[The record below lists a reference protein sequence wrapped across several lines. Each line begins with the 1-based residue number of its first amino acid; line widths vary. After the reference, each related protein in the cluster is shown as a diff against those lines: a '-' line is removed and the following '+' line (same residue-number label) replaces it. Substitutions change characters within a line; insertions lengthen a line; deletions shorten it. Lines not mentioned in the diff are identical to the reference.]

1 MVWVIGRH
9 WPGPLVSANE
19 DFGSEVDA
27 GIEAWLALAVS
38 ACTLACLSLSLS
50 PTGPTA
56 AAAVGVQDFCCMFV
70 ARMLYACNRFA
81 DEWFARCLPVS

>member
-1 MVWVIGRH
+1 MWLATDPILHAGITADLQKWYGLCGRH

-19 DFGSEVDA
+19 VFGSKVDA
-27 GIEAWLALAVS
+27 GTVAWLAFAVS

-56 AAAVGVQDFCCMFV
+56 AAAVGVQGF
-70 ARMLYACNRFA
+70 
-81 DEWFARCLPVS
+81 